1 MESERT
7 ELRQAILDFIR
18 FEEETSRIWPWAIS
32 AETII
37 QSDEMLKEIEWVI
50 RSERGETYDTDSMYD
65 AIDRVAGVNPELETV
80 PSFGSGITFP
90 GL

>member
-37 QSDEMLKEIEWVI
+37 QSDEMLKEIECTI
-50 RSERGETYDTDSMYD
+50 RSECEESFDADNLYD
-65 AIDRVAGVNPELETV
+65 AIDRVAGVNPELEAT
-80 PSFGSGITFP
+80 PSFGAGMIFP

>member
-32 AETII
+32 AEAII
-37 QSDEMLKEIEWVI
+37 QSDEMLKEIECAI
-50 RSERGETYDTDSMYD
+50 HSERGEDFNTDDLYD
-65 AIDRVAGVNPELETV
+65 AIDRVAGVNPELETG
-80 PSFGSGITFP
+80 PSFGAGITFL